1 MAYNKDAFRI
11 LPLTAEGRERKKLIL
26 GQCLL
31 HFANL
36 EIDFAVSCHYLISRD
51 I

>member
-1 MAYNKDAFRI
+1 MVYNQDAFRI
-11 LPLTAEGRERKKLIL
+11 LPLTAEGRETKKLIL

-31 HFANL
+31 HSANL
-36 EIDFAVSCHYLISRD
+36 EIDFAVPCHYLISRG